1 MSVCSHGC
9 VSERRCHALTSDSW
23 PGSWAESLNS
33 IVRAVIC
40 FHQNSKMSPAMDKKT
55 LKSTAWAAG
64 AQVADR
70 HPMSQTGAGD
80 KGISSAGAEL
90 ELVSV
95 LLSNNS
101 SEVLLPAVVVP
112 R

>member
-9 VSERRCHALTSDSW
+9 VSKRRCHALTSDSW

-33 IVRAVIC
+33 IVRAVIW

-70 HPMSQTGAGD
+70 HPMSQTWGWGQ
-80 KGISSAGAEL
+80 GY
-90 ELVSV
+90 
-95 LLSNNS
+95 
-101 SEVLLPAVVVP
+101 
-112 R
+112 